1 MNAEPV
7 KPNQQ
12 MNNRMIYRM
21 LQGKISPVLM
31 SVFTL
36 VCLSG
41 LPVLTSAQ
49 AQTEA
54 QTPPPAPTQT
64 QAPAST
70 FSMSAVMAK
79 IKEQNAAE
87 AKLAQQ
93 RTASFRQAM
102 EEQERLA
109 TETVAKR
116 NAAEA
121 RSASLSQQYDDNY
134 NRIGEMSLLLEQH
147 QGNLGELFGVTRQI
161 SGDAAGVLNN
171 SMINAEL
178 KVAEGT
184 ENRVDFL
191 RRIATAR
198 ELPSIVELERIW
210 LEMLYEINADAQTAR
225 FTAPVIQ
232 LDGTDKDTEVVRVG
246 SYTAVGDGLFLS
258 YIPSQS
264 KLAVMT
270 RQPPQLAT
278 MAAARRLQNA
288 PAGGGY
294 IQSVV
299 DPARGVLLA
308 LIAERPNLLER
319 IQNGEAVNWLILGVG
334 FLGLLAAA
342 FQYIYLFIV
351 KFAVSRQLKNLNNPT
366 NNNPLGRMLHAANGD
381 GKRDMSNDTPELA
394 ELRISESVLR
404 EVPKL
409 ERFQA
414 FLRLAVAAGPL
425 LGLIGTV
432 IGMILTFQSITAS
445 GTSDPKL
452 MAHGIGMAMIATV
465 LGLGIAIPLLFVNA
479 GLAAL
484 SRSVVHVLEE
494 QSTSIL
500 ANRMLDSAPHK

>member
-1 MNAEPV
+1 
-7 KPNQQ
+7 
-12 MNNRMIYRM
+12 M
-21 LQGKISPVLM
+21 LQGKISPVLLSVLSLVSLSGAPIM
-31 SVFTL
+31 SV
-36 VCLSG
+36 
-41 LPVLTSAQ
+41 AQ
-49 AQTEA
+49 AQAQA

-87 AKLAQQ
+87 AKLSQQ
-93 RTASFRQAM
+93 RQANFRKAM
-102 EEQERLA
+102 EEQETLA
-109 TETVAKR
+109 KETVAKR

-134 NRIGEMSLLLEQH
+134 NRIGEMNLLLEQH

-171 SMINAEL
+171 SLINAEL
-178 KVAEGT
+178 EVVEGQ

-191 RRIATAR
+191 RRIASAR

-210 LEMLYEINADAQTAR
+210 LEMLYEIKADAQTAR

-232 LDGTDKDTEVVRVG
+232 LDDSVKETEVVRIG
-246 SYTAVGDGLFLS
+246 SYTAVGDGKFLA

-264 KLAVMT
+264 TLAVMT

-288 PAGGGY
+288 PASGGY
-294 IQSVV
+294 FQSVV
-299 DPARGVLLA
+299 DPARGVLVA
-308 LIAERPNLLER
+308 LIAERPDAFER
-319 IQNGEAVNWLILGVG
+319 IENGEAVNWVILGVG

-351 KFAVSRQLKNLNNPT
+351 KLAVGKQLKNLNRPT

-381 GKRDMSNDTPELA
+381 GIKDLSHDTPELT

-404 EVPKL
+404 EIPKL

-500 ANRMLDSAPHK
+500 ANRLLASPPASSK

>member
-1 MNAEPV
+1 
-7 KPNQQ
+7 
-12 MNNRMIYRM
+12 M
-21 LQGKISPVLM
+21 LQGKIYPILISAITAVSLSVLPNM
-31 SVFTL
+31 IY
-36 VCLSG
+36 
-41 LPVLTSAQ
+41 AQ
-49 AQTEA
+49 AQ
-54 QTPPPAPTQT
+54 QN
-64 QAPAST
+64 QAPAAAPAAAAPAPAAQPAQAKGPA
-70 FSMSAVMAK
+70 FSMSDVMSK
-79 IKEQNAAE
+79 IKAMNAAE
-87 AKLAQQ
+87 AKLAKE
-93 RTASFRQAM
+93 RQANFTKAMQDM
-102 EEQERLA
+102 ENLA
-109 TETVAKR
+109 KETLAKR

-134 NRIGEMSLLLEQH
+134 NRIGEMTLLLEQH

-161 SGDAAGVLNN
+161 AGDAAGVLDN

-178 KVAEGT
+178 KVAEGQ

-191 RRIATAR
+191 RRIAVAR
-198 ELPSIVELERIW
+198 ELPSIVELERLW
-210 LEMLYEINADAQTAR
+210 LEMVYEIKADAQTAR

-232 LDGTDKDTEVVRVG
+232 LDETVKETEVVRVG
-246 SYTAVGDGLFLS
+246 SYLAVGDGVFLS
-258 YIPSQS
+258 YLPSKTS
-264 KLAVMT
+264 LAVMT

-278 MAAARRLQNA
+278 MASARSLQNA
-288 PAGGGY
+288 TAGSGY
-294 IQSVV
+294 VQSVV

-308 LIAERPNLLER
+308 LIAERPNMLER
-319 IQNGEAVNWLILGVG
+319 IENGESVNWLILGVG

-342 FQYIYLFIV
+342 FQFVYLFIV
-351 KFAVSRQLKNLNNPT
+351 KLAVSRQLKNIDKPT
-366 NNNPLGRMLHAANGD
+366 KNNPLGRMLKAAVGD
-381 GKRDMSNDTPELA
+381 GTANDIPELT

-484 SRSVVHVLEE
+484 SKSVVHVLEE

-500 ANRMLDSAPHK
+500 ASRLRTNSEN